1 MALFVPAVVG
11 GATVGAAA
19 YQAWNPPAKQSGD
32 ALNGAPRNLR
42 DWRLEPQEDI
52 RRLSQYWRNS
62 VNRPVQPIEDAYRH
76 VVRYSVSNSL
86 PSDRPTTTFTPTA
99 LS

>member
-19 YQAWNPPAKQSGD
+19 YQAWNPPQKQSGD
-32 ALNGAPRNLR
+32 ATAGAPRNLR

-62 VNRPVQPIEDAYRH
+62 VNRPTQPIEDAYR
-76 VVRYSVSNSL
+76 
-86 PSDRPTTTFTPTA
+86 FA
-99 LS
+99 F

>member
-19 YQAWNPPAKQSGD
+19 YQAWNPPQKQSGD
-32 ALNGAPRNLR
+32 ALNGAPRNLL
-42 DWRLEPQEDI
+42 DWRLAPQEDI

-62 VNRPVQPIEDAYRH
+62 VNRPTQPIEDAYRSSYNNMYTNG
-76 VVRYSVSNSL
+76 VRTTELCFSL
-86 PSDRPTTTFTPTA
+86 TLR
-99 LS
+99 